1 MTKKIID
8 RVQDF
13 LTIVQNDGD
22 KVYQIV
28 NIELLLRKHPP
39 TAVISFLQ
47 ELKNDYSRQLRNLLR
62 GNVSDERINDL
73 VARNFRIK
81 MAISTIKNNVKQE
94 GQAA

>member
-13 LTIVQNDGD
+13 LTIVQSDGD

-81 MAISTIKNNVKQE
+81 MAISTIKNNAKQE